1 LILTEPKKAAPRGR
15 PRTGKAKSSTERGK
29 SADDALV
36 QSGGLI
42 LNKLRLSP
50 EAVAALAQLV
60 ALDGTAREAIQ
71 LALIERAK
79 NL

>member
-1 LILTEPKKAAPRGR
+1 MTETKKTVRLGR
-15 PRTGKAKSSTERGK
+15 PPTGKAKSSTERGK

-50 EAVAALAQLV
+50 EAAAALAQLV